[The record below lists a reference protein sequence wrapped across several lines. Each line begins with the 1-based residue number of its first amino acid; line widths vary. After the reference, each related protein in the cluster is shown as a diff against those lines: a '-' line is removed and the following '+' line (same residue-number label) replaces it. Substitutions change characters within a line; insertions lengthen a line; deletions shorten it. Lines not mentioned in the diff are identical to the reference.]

1 MRPLTQAL
9 PGAVTEL
16 LRGVPISGGK
26 VSFAWRVAVGTGVER
41 VSSVRLDG
49 RTLLVDVTDQRWAR
63 EIARSSPVILTRLQ
77 TLLGRDVVSRIDVRG
92 IHEPQNRKGHE
103 DHKDEIAFDWPWCP
117 SVVVLRWFR

>member
-49 RTLLVDVTDQRWAR
+49 RILLVDVTDHRWAR
-63 EIARSSPVILTRLQ
+63 EIARSAPVILTRLQ
-77 TLLGRDVVSRIDVRG
+77 TLLGHDVVSRIDVRG
-92 IHEPQNRKGHE
+92 IP
-103 DHKDEIAFDWPWCP
+103 
-117 SVVVLRWFR
+117 

>member
-16 LRGVPISGGK
+16 LRGVPTSAGK

-41 VSSVRLDG
+41 VSAVRLDA

-63 EIARSSPVILTRLQ
+63 EIARSSPVILARLQ
-77 TLLGRDVVSRIDVRG
+77 SLLGHETINRIVVR
-92 IHEPQNRKGHE
+92 EP
-103 DHKDEIAFDWPWCP
+103 
-117 SVVVLRWFR
+117 

>member
-16 LRGVPISGGK
+16 LRGVPTSDGK

-41 VSSVRLDG
+41 VSSVRLDA

-63 EIARSSPVILTRLQ
+63 EITRSSPVILARLQ
-77 TLLGRDVVSRIDVRG
+77 TLLGREVVTRIEVR
-92 IHEPQNRKGHE
+92 
-103 DHKDEIAFDWPWCP
+103 AT
-117 SVVVLRWFR
+117 S

>member
-26 VSFAWRVAVGTGVER
+26 VSFAWRVAVGTVVER
-41 VSSVRLDG
+41 VSSVRLDD

-77 TLLGRDVVSRIDVRG
+77 MLLGHDVVSRIEVRR
-92 IHEPQNRKGHE
+92 I
-103 DHKDEIAFDWPWCP
+103 
-117 SVVVLRWFR
+117 S